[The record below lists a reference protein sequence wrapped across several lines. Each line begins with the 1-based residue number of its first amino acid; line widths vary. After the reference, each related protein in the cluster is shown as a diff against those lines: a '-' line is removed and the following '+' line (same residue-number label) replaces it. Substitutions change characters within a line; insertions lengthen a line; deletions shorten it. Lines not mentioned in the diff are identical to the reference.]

1 MPIVRRKNIR
11 LQGYD
16 YSTEG
21 GYFIT
26 IVTKDRQ
33 PLFGNIVDGEMV
45 LNEYGRI
52 VESTW
57 NDLINHNPNI
67 GLDEFVVMP
76 NHVHGI
82 VVIFDSVG
90 AGSRDLCAPE
100 RSLREE
106 KPAPLNQAGCEPAP
120 TRDINRVADEPTPTR
135 NVNRVVDE
143 SAPTEDLSCPVAE
156 TFPAPTQIVPLSEI
170 VRQFKTFSARRI
182 NTLRKT
188 SGLPVWQRNYYD
200 HIIRSDNEHEEIAA
214 YIANNPA
221 TWLTDTE
228 RPSLEN

>member
-1 MPIVRRKNIR
+1 VRRKNIR
-11 LQGYD
+11 LQDYD

-33 PLFGNIVDGEMV
+33 SLFGNIVDGEMV

-57 NDLINHNPNI
+57 KDLINHNPNI

-82 VVIFDSVG
+82 VIIFETVG

-106 KPAPLNQAGCEPAP
+106 KPAPSNRAGCEPAP
-120 TRDINRVADEPTPTR
+120 TRNVNGVADL
-135 NVNRVVDE
+135 
-143 SAPTEDLSCPVAE
+143 AAQTEDLSMVEANI
-156 TFPAPTQIVPLSEI
+156 PAPIKRVPLSEI

-182 NTLRKT
+182 NTVRKT
-188 SGLPVWQRNYYD
+188 PGLSVWQRNYYD
-200 HIIRSDNEHEEIAA
+200 HIIRSDHEHEEIAS

-221 TWLTDTE
+221 AWLTDAE
-228 RPSLEN
+228 HPSLENQSPHSQ

>member
-1 MPIVRRKNIR
+1 MPKMRRKNIR
-11 LQGYD
+11 LKDYD

-33 PLFGNIVDGEMV
+33 LLFGNIVYGEMV

-106 KPAPLNQAGCEPAP
+106 KPAPLNLAGCEPAP
-120 TRDINRVADEPTPTR
+120 TRNVNGVADEP
-135 NVNRVVDE
+135 
-143 SAPTEDLSCPVAE
+143 SQTEDLSPVEE
-156 TFPAPTQIVPLSEI
+156 TILAPNKRVPLSEI

-182 NTLRKT
+182 NKRRKT
-188 SGLPVWQRNYYD
+188 PDLSVWQRNYYD
-200 HIIRSDNEHEEIAA
+200 HIIRSDREHEEIAA

-221 TWLTDTE
+221 AWLTDAE
-228 RPSLEN
+228 HSSLENQSPHSQ